1 MNSHEMVLY
10 FKYSSSVVTTDNNS
24 VTGEQHSLSPGKAR
38 KGDNDVNLA
47 HCLEKWSFKARPE
60 CFVLYFLCV
69 CSKFTN
75 GAIKLDCGSNT

>member
-38 KGDNDVNLA
+38 KEANDVNLA
-47 HCLEKWSFKARPE
+47 HCLEK
-60 CFVLYFLCV
+60 
-69 CSKFTN
+69 
-75 GAIKLDCGSNT
+75 